1 MKKVNRWVKLSVL
14 SGTLVAGLLG
24 ASQATYADSYSNN
37 SSGNLDLNAGLR
49 LELGSL
55 LSGHRDT
62 GHENYGSYGGSS
74 SATGA
79 LNLDLGLNAGLSS
92 ESMNRYNDRSSDHTV
107 ERSNSGKLGLG
118 LNANVLGEGTT
129 MSDYSRGGDDRNV
142 NSSYESESRGALG
155 LGLNVNAEG
164 ESATMAQSE
173 RTNSVKDGERNTN
186 SSYVSESRGAL
197 DLGLNVNAEGES
209 ATMAQSERTNS
220 VNDRE
225 RTVNSNY
232 ANESRG

>member
-55 LSGHRDT
+55 LSGQRDT
-62 GHENYGSYGGSS
+62 GYGNHGSHGGSS
-74 SATGA
+74 SASGA

-92 ESMNRYNDRSSDHTV
+92 ESTNRYNDRSADHTA
-107 ERSNSGKLGLG
+107 ERSSTGKLGLG
-118 LNANVLGEGTT
+118 LNANVSGEGTT

-142 NSSYESESRGALG
+142 NQQLRERKPRRPGSGSERESR
-155 LGLNVNAEG
+155 
-164 ESATMAQSE
+164 
-173 RTNSVKDGERNTN
+173 R
-186 SSYVSESRGAL
+186 
-197 DLGLNVNAEGES
+197 
-209 ATMAQSERTNS
+209 
-220 VNDRE
+220 RE
-225 RTVNSNY
+225 CNMGSI
-232 ANESRG
+232 